1 VAERIDVLDHG
12 FVELV
17 RAMGDDDAILQAA
30 RVSTGA
36 AGSPARDR
44 KLLDRLARLHHSSPF
59 EHVALTFHVKA
70 PRFVMYEWQRHRT
83 WSYLSLNEYSQRYRA
98 LDPPEFYRPAVLRH
112 QSTANKQAAGLPLTD
127 HQIAAW
133 RGVLAAGERAAAEL
147 YDRLLEADIAREQA
161 RIVLPQSVYTELY
174 ATVKLW
180 NLADFWRL
188 RLDAGAQFEIRE
200 YAAATMALTE
210 ATCPV
215 ACAALWAALE
225 AEGGPLGEGATS

>member
-1 VAERIDVLDHG
+1 MPKIDVLDHG

-36 AGSPARDR
+36 VGDPLRDR
-44 KLLDRLARLHHSSPF
+44 KLLDRLAKLHHSSPF
-59 EHVALTFHVKA
+59 EHVVATFHVKV

-98 LDPPEFYRPAVLRH
+98 LDPPEFYEPATIRA
-112 QSTANKQAAGLPLTD
+112 QSAGNKQAGGAPLDDDEAT
-127 HQIAAW
+127 
-133 RGVLAAGERAAAEL
+133 RA
-147 YDRLLEADIAREQA
+147 RLLIETAHTDARDHYAALLRAGVAREQA

-174 ATVKLW
+174 CTVKLW

-188 RLDAGAQFEIRE
+188 RLDEGAQWEIRQ
-200 YAAATMALTE
+200 YAQATLTLMV
-210 ATCPV
+210 AVCPV
-215 ACAALWAALE
+215 ACTALVKMLE
-225 AEGGPLGEGATS
+225 EE